1 MRRAGVTRSLL
12 AENHRALEQLLRELG
27 MVPAEVEICY
37 EMPTR
42 EWVDSR
48 TQPTINLFLFEIKE
62 NRQKRETNLQTTRGS
77 GRAERRLPPRRIDLY
92 YMVNVFATER
102 QDEHELLWRVLAT
115 LLKYHELPG
124 DVLPD
129 SLRQLAPPLTARF
142 DDEGEGARMLQLW
155 NALGTPPRPALCYVV
170 TAPLD
175 LDITLEAPLV
185 LTRTAR
191 YRSLAA
197 EATAYATR
205 IQIGGV
211 VRDQNGR
218 PLDGVRVRLAE
229 SAAEGSFTGAD
240 GQFVLRGVPSGTV
253 KLNLV
258 DKRRVE
264 RQVEVTVPADSY
276 ELVLDIENVS
286 G

>member
-1 MRRAGVTRSLL
+1 ML

-48 TQPTINLFLFEIKE
+48 TRPTINLFLFEIRE
-62 NRQKRETNLQTTRGS
+62 NRQKRETNLQTTRGN

-129 SLRQLAPPLTARF
+129 SLRHLTPPLTARF
-142 DDEGEGARMLQLW
+142 DDEAEGSRMLQLW
-155 NALGTPPRPALCYVV
+155 NALGTPPHPALCYVV

-175 LDITLEAPLV
+175 LDIALDVPLV

-191 YRSLAA
+191 YKSMAA
-197 EATAYATR
+197 DGTYYATR

-211 VRDQNGR
+211 VRDEKGR
-218 PLDGVRVRLAE
+218 PLAGVRVRLTG
-229 SAAEGSFTGAD
+229 SAAEGGVTNAEGE
-240 GQFVLRGVPSGTV
+240 FVLARVPSGNV
-253 KLNLV
+253 KLSLV
-258 DKRRVE
+258 DEGGAE
-264 RQVEVTVPADSY
+264 RQVEVIVPADSY
-276 ELVLDIENVS
+276 ELVLDTENES
-286 G
+286 R